1 MDLSLVTQYLVN
13 ALTLGSIYALL
24 ALGYTMVYGIVRLI
38 NIAHGDVYM
47 LGAFFGFSAI
57 LVGERVFGAF
67 PNLLL
72 FLIGLVGAIGLCAMV
87 GMSIERFVYRPIRT
101 DRRKGIAELVT
112 AIGVSLVLQNSA
124 LVAWGPNRLR
134 FPPIIPVQPIEV
146 FGARLTL
153 AQVLILVLS
162 AILMLALDQ
171 FIRRTRLGMAMRA
184 SASDPPVA
192 RLMGIDVERVILITF
207 AIGAALAGV
216 AGILVA
222 AYYGSFYI
230 FMGAL
235 AGLKAF
241 TAAVIGGI
249 GNIPG
254 AMLGGLLLG
263 GLEVLGAAVFPA
275 EWKDVFAFIALV
287 LLLTLRPTGVLGE
300 RVVNRG

>member
-1 MDLSLVTQYLVN
+1 VDLSLVSQYLVN

-57 LVGERVFGAF
+57 LVGERVFGAI
-67 PNLLL
+67 PNILLV
-72 FLIGLVGAIGLCAMV
+72 LIGLIGAIGLCAMV

-112 AIGVSLVLQNSA
+112 AIGVSLVLQNGA
-124 LVAWGPNRLR
+124 LVVWGPNRLR
-134 FPPIIPVQPIEV
+134 FPPIIPLQPIEV
-146 FGARLTL
+146 LGARLTL
-153 AQVLILVLS
+153 AQVLILVPS
-162 AILMLALDQ
+162 AILMLAMDQ

-207 AIGAALAGV
+207 AIGAALAGF

-222 AYYGSFYI
+222 AYYGSFYV

-263 GLEVLGAAVFPA
+263 GLEVLGAAAFPV